1 MFMGN
6 WYVIKWG
13 KYGYL
18 ADGVR
23 KTATVLL
30 GMPSR
35 HSHSQHQKDIIWHQG
50 HLVRQD
56 STVQ

>member
-1 MFMGN
+1 MGN

-13 KYGYL
+13 KYEYL

-35 HSHSQHQKDIIWHQG
+35 HSHSQDQKDITWHQG

-56 STVQ
+56 STAQ